1 NNEGILVNLEGNPV
15 LNMDGGQIQF
25 PADIG
30 DVNIG
35 KSGTVSNNGIAIGR
49 LGVFSSENPNAMTK
63 VANVGFTSDADL
75 EPNLDAQVISGMV
88 EDSNIN
94 SISEMT
100 RMISITKAYNEAN
113 NLSQAADG
121 LRKDAVSRL
130 GRV

>member
-1 NNEGILVNLEGNPV
+1 GSNLNVAIAGDGFLAVETDNGIQYTRDGRFLINNEGILVNLEGNPV

-75 EPNLDAQVISGMV
+75 EPNL
-88 EDSNIN
+88 
-94 SISEMT
+94 
-100 RMISITKAYNEAN
+100 
-113 NLSQAADG
+113 
-121 LRKDAVSRL
+121 
-130 GRV
+130 